1 MAKKNGAL
9 FSRAMFGYKR
19 KDVVEYIR
27 TVDVNHADE
36 LSRIN
41 SENESLQK
49 KLDASEML
57 CRELENKLAQEKASA
72 QESQKKLTLEYEKK
86 LADLNNAVNL
96 QKDKLNDSESRA
108 SSYLKLIDSSSM
120 RAESAEAELT
130 VLSAAIEDYKAEIA
144 DLKSKLADK
153 ENELKKS
160 SEFEILAKKIIESNN
175 QKKQSDF
182 SSFLSLFRKS
192 RNHK

>member
-9 FSRAMFGYKR
+9 FSRALFGYKR

-36 LSRIN
+36 LLRIN
-41 SENESLQK
+41 SETEMIQK
-49 KLDASEML
+49 KLTASEAL
-57 CRELENKLAQEKASA
+57 CKELENKLAQEKLSA

-86 LADLNNAVNL
+86 LAELNNAVNL
-96 QKDKLNDSESRA
+96 QKDKLNDSENRA

-130 VLSAAIEDYKAEIA
+130 VLSAAVEDYKAEIA
-144 DLKSKLADK
+144 DLKTKLADK

-160 SEFEILAKKIIESNN
+160 SEFEALAKKIIESNN
-175 QKKQSDF
+175 QKKQSDL
-182 SSFLSLFRKS
+182 SSILSFFKKS
-192 RNHK
+192 RNNK

>member
-9 FSRAMFGYKR
+9 FSRALFGYKR
-19 KDVVEYIR
+19 KDVIEYIR

-36 LSRIN
+36 LLRIN
-41 SENESLQK
+41 SETEMIQK
-49 KLDASEML
+49 KLAASEAL
-57 CRELENKLAQEKASA
+57 CKELENKLAQEKLSA
-72 QESQKKLTLEYEKK
+72 QESQRKLTLEYDKK
-86 LADLNNAVNL
+86 LAELNNAVNL
-96 QKDKLNDSESRA
+96 QKDKLNDSENRA

-130 VLSAAIEDYKAEIA
+130 VLSAAVEDYKAEIA

-160 SEFEILAKKIIESNN
+160 SEFEALAKKIIESNN
-175 QKKQSDF
+175 QKKQSDL
-182 SSFLSLFRKS
+182 SSILSFFKKS
-192 RNHK
+192 RNNK

>member
-9 FSRAMFGYKR
+9 FSRALFGYKR

-27 TVDVNHADE
+27 TVDVDHADE

-57 CRELENKLAQEKASA
+57 CKELENKLAQEKAFA

-86 LADLNNAVNL
+86 LANLNNAVNL

-108 SSYLKLIDSSSM
+108 SSYLKLIDSASM

-130 VLSAAIEDYKAEIA
+130 VGNALEALHGGCRASICEITDEHNRIELFVRGVAP
-144 DLKSKLADK
+144 LRVRVSH
-153 ENELKKS
+153 
-160 SEFEILAKKIIESNN
+160 IEH
-175 QKKQSDF
+175 F
-182 SSFLSLFRKS
+182 
-192 RNHK
+192 